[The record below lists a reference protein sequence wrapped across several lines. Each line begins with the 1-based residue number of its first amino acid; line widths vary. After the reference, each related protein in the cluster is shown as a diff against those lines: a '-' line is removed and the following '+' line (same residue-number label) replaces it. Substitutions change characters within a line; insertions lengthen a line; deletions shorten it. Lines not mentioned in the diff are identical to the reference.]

1 MTSVVESWSV
11 GNLSLSVELADKRT
25 LLCSDSVTKR
35 PMILMLS
42 CRSHE
47 TSEVQG

>member
-25 LLCSDSVTKR
+25 LVFR
-35 PMILMLS
+35 LS
-42 CRSHE
+42 HKAPYDINA
-47 TSEVQG
+47 